1 MSEQKKPAANIVHLV
16 SKESAQAHVQEAAE
30 LAQAAKQAAIE
41 SEKAAATKIAQD
53 WLDASA
59 LTATNRDFDAHFNL
73 ISEKVRVTGVPGFD
87 SISYDDWARAAKK
100 DFEDKTLESVSY
112 EGLKLNAQNE
122 NQIMFK
128 TLESIFISDGTKRT
142 QGVEILIQLEADG
155 VWRVI
160 QERVMTGDEI
170 RHVGLM

>member
-1 MSEQKKPAANIVHLV
+1 MMSENQTP
-16 SKESAQAHVQEAAE
+16 E
-30 LAQAAKQAAIE
+30 
-41 SEKAAATKIAQD
+41 KIAQK

-59 LTATNRDFDAHFNL
+59 LTATKKDFDAHFNL
-73 ISEKVRVTGVPGFD
+73 ISKKVRVTGVPGFE

-100 DFEDKTLESVSY
+100 DFEDKVLESVTY
-112 EGLKLNAQNE
+112 EGLKMSAHNE
-122 NQIMFK
+122 SQIMFK
-128 TLESIFISDGTKRT
+128 TLETIHVNDGTKKT
-142 QGVEILIQLEADG
+142 QGVEILLQYENDG